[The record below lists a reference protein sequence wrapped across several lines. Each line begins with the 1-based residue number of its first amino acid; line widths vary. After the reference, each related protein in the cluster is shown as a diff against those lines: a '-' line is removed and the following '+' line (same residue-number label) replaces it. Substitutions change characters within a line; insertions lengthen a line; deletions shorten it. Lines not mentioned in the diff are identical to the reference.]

1 MHVFLYDTILKHY
14 RVNGSKVLYI
24 MYAIYA
30 AYICVIRYY
39 VVDSNDLRLAE
50 TKVDLWRYAGD
61 WYREMPLRISTM
73 G

>member
-50 TKVDLWRYAGD
+50 TKVDL
-61 WYREMPLRISTM
+61 
-73 G
+73 